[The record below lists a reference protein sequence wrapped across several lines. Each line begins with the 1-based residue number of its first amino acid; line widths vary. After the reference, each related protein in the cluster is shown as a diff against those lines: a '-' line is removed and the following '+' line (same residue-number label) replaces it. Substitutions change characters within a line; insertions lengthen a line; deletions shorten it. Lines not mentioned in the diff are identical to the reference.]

1 MQIIEFE
8 ESIKPVTY
16 HDTLNPKLWDN
27 NTLITEVR
35 YKLLA
40 IAMHFAKFLNVPKLN
55 LRDITISGSN
65 AAYGYSDSSDLD
77 LHLVVDMPVDHP
89 ELAELYTSKK
99 NEYNFTHNIK
109 IKDID
114 VELYV
119 QDIQQPHRSAGI
131 YSVLN
136 DRWTS
141 KPKHQPPTIR
151 DADVTKKARNYAS
164 RINQAMR
171 ANDLNTARE
180 TMSDIRKLRQAGLE
194 DGGEYSVENLAFKL
208 LRARGKI
215 DKFRRHINK
224 LQSAELSLGEQDES

>member
-16 HDTLNPKLWDN
+16 HDTLNPKVWDN

-77 LHLVVDMPVDHP
+77 LHLVVDMPKDHP

-119 QDIQQPHRSAGI
+119 QDVQQPHRSAGI
-131 YSVLN
+131 YSLLN
-136 DRWTS
+136 DRWIS

-180 TMSDIRKLRQAGLE
+180 TMAEIRKLRQAGLE
-194 DGGEYSVENLAFKL
+194 QGGEYSVENLAFKL

-224 LQSAELSLGEQDES
+224 LQSAELSLGEQQ

>member
-8 ESIKPVTY
+8 ESIKPVEY
-16 HDTLNPKLWDN
+16 HDTLNSKLWAN

-35 YKLLA
+35 YKLMA

-65 AAYGYSDSSDLD
+65 AAYGYAESSDLD
-77 LHLVVDMPVDHP
+77 LHLVVTMPKGRP
-89 ELAELYTSKK
+89 ELAELYTAKK
-99 NEYNFTHNIK
+99 NEYNFTHTITVK
-109 IKDID
+109 GID

-119 QDIQQPHRSAGI
+119 QDVQQPHRSAGI
-131 YSVLN
+131 YSILN
-136 DRWTS
+136 DRWIS

-151 DADVTKKARNYAS
+151 DQDVKSKARNYSA
-164 RINQAMR
+164 RINAAMR

-194 DGGEYSVENLAFKL
+194 QGGEYSVENLAFKL

-215 DKFRRHINK
+215 DKFRRFINK
-224 LQSAELSLGEQDES
+224 LQSAELSLGEQK